1 MQNKIKLFGLLFGIF
16 TLCVM
21 PVMSYAAG
29 DDDFEELVEEDS
41 FDYLTD
47 DAANDLSA
55 MSVANYD
62 VDGSVFQKITDLEQ
76 QKVLMELEKERAQL
90 DLDLD
95 RLAAEKIKLQ
105 MEDKLSKKFYKIGDV
120 AEILDIPT
128 STLRFWEKEFTIIK
142 PKRNA
147 KNVRVYTVKDIES
160 IKMIYYL
167 VREKGLKLDA
177 AQAMIKRNRDG
188 ISKQFEVVER
198 LKKMREQLL
207 QLDGALSSIEAY
219 K

>member
-1 MQNKIKLFGLLFGIF
+1 
-16 TLCVM
+16 
-21 PVMSYAAG
+21 
-29 DDDFEELVEEDS
+29 
-41 FDYLTD
+41 
-47 DAANDLSA
+47 
-55 MSVANYD
+55 
-62 VDGSVFQKITDLEQ
+62 
-76 QKVLMELEKERAQL
+76 
-90 DLDLD
+90 
-95 RLAAEKIKLQ
+95 

-167 VREKGLKLDA
+167 VKEKGLKLDA
-177 AQAMIKRNRDG
+177 AQAMIKRNCDG